1 MEIQVNPTLVRDQI
15 GHPVYDNVIS
25 NQPPTGCGKS
35 TVIQLIQRFYD
46 LDSGSLNLEG
56 KDIRNLNLPL
66 VRSNLGIVS
75 QEPTLF
81 NCSIA
86 ENIKYGD
93 NSREGDQMASTKK
106 FRLGFGLEGLCFRPP
121 TRRGAIQGKEGIK
134 FCCVLPSGH
143 PDSRDVTMEE
153 VIDAAKKSNIHNFV
167 ARLPQGEHAH
177 MTAALVGEGGPQK
190 VGKRDQIS

>member
-1 MEIQVNPTLVRDQI
+1 M
-15 GHPVYDNVIS
+15 
-25 NQPPTGCGKS
+25 
-35 TVIQLIQRFYD
+35 
-46 LDSGSLNLEG
+46 DSGSLNLEG

-93 NSREGDQMASTKK
+93 NSREGDQMASTKI
-106 FRLGFGLEGLCFRPP
+106 FRLGFRLGGLCFRPP
-121 TRRGAIQGKEGIK
+121 KQRGAIQGKEGIK

-143 PDSRDVTMEE
+143 PDFRDVTMEE

-167 ARLPQGEHAH
+167 ARLPQGEHAYIGRPH
-177 MTAALVGEGGPQK
+177 WEGGPPGRESRQE
-190 VGKRDQIS
+190 GANELISVYDEGYRFN